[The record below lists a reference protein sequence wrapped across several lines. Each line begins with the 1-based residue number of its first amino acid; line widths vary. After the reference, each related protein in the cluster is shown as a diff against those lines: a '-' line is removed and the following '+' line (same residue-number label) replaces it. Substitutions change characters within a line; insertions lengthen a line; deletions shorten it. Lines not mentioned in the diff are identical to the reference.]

1 LVLERKRVK
10 KAGLG
15 HKNGK
20 YNQETRRREEGKAAT
35 EDLRKGIPLVWR
47 ETFEN
52 GIPGGKCYSL

>member
-1 LVLERKRVK
+1 MK

-35 EDLRKGIPLVWR
+35 EDLRKGIPLVWG